1 MSFGGASGNT
11 KLFKPTPP
19 DRGSFPL
26 DHDGECKNQMQI
38 YLDCLR
44 SSRSR
49 ERVPSDCRL
58 LAKEYLNCRME
69 RGLMLKDNW
78 VNLGLPDDKR
88 SSSTDTPERK
98 S

>member
-11 KLFKPTPP
+11 KVFKPTPP

-26 DHDGECKNQMQI
+26 DHDGECKIQMQI

-49 ERVPSDCRL
+49 ERVPADCRL
-58 LAKEYLNCRME
+58 LAKEYLNCRMD

-88 SSSTDTPERK
+88 NSSTDPPESK

>member
-1 MSFGGASGNT
+1 
-11 KLFKPTPP
+11 PTPP

-69 RGLMLKDNW
+69 
-78 VNLGLPDDKR
+78 
-88 SSSTDTPERK
+88 
-98 S
+98 